1 MKAWKTHAC
10 LAAILSISFSTN
22 AATDLKVYAASS
34 MTNAIDEIAQDF
46 KEKYD
51 VTVTPVY
58 GGSSSIA
65 RQIINGA
72 PADVFISAN
81 TKWMDYLVDEGVID
95 SDNVTNLV
103 RNSLVLIAPQS
114 SSLAVFNFA
123 DAKAWEAAL
132 NGSRLALGNPT
143 SVPAGMYAK
152 ESLTTLGVWKEIQTK
167 VAPAKNVRL
176 ALAILLT
183 ALVTVKDKVAGLDSG
198 ANDYL
203 TKPFAEAELFARIRA
218 QLRAPDS
225 ADQANADKVMTK
237 DLEID
242 RATRE
247 VIFKGDLITLTRT
260 EFDLLLFLASNLG
273 RVFTRDELLDHV
285 WGYNHFPTTR
295 TVDTHVL
302 QLRQKLPGLEIETL
316 RGVGY
321 KMKA

>member
-1 MKAWKTHAC
+1 MKQTLLLVEDDKNLADGLLVSLEQAGYECLHAER
-10 LAAILSISFSTN
+10 I
-22 AATDLKVYAASS
+22 
-34 MTNAIDEIAQDF
+34 
-46 KEKYD
+46 
-51 VTVTPVY
+51 
-58 GGSSSIA
+58 
-65 RQIINGA
+65 
-72 PADVFISAN
+72 ADVEAHWKNADLVILDRQLPDGDSVQ
-81 TKWMDYLVDEGVID
+81 YLPNWKKLKD
-95 SDNVTNLV
+95 
-103 RNSLVLIAPQS
+103 
-114 SSLAVFNFA
+114 
-123 DAKAWEAAL
+123 
-132 NGSRLALGNPT
+132 
-143 SVPAGMYAK
+143 VP
-152 ESLTTLGVWKEIQTK
+152 V
-167 VAPAKNVRL
+167 
-176 ALAILLT
+176 ILLT
-183 ALVTVKDKVAGLDSG
+183 ALVTVKDKVSGLDSG

-225 ADQANADKVMTK
+225 GEQGGADTVVTK

-247 VIFKGDLITLTRT
+247 VTFKGELITLTRT

>member
-1 MKAWKTHAC
+1 MKQTLLLVEDDKNLADGLLVSLEQAGYECLHVERISDVEPQWKKAD
-10 LAAILSISFSTN
+10 LVILDRQLPDGDSVQSLPEWKKI
-22 AATDLKVYAASS
+22 K
-34 MTNAIDEIAQDF
+34 
-46 KEKYD
+46 D
-51 VTVTPVY
+51 VPV
-58 GGSSSIA
+58 
-65 RQIINGA
+65 
-72 PADVFISAN
+72 
-81 TKWMDYLVDEGVID
+81 
-95 SDNVTNLV
+95 
-103 RNSLVLIAPQS
+103 
-114 SSLAVFNFA
+114 
-123 DAKAWEAAL
+123 
-132 NGSRLALGNPT
+132 
-143 SVPAGMYAK
+143 
-152 ESLTTLGVWKEIQTK
+152 
-167 VAPAKNVRL
+167 
-176 ALAILLT
+176 ILLT

-225 ADQANADKVMTK
+225 AEQGNADKVMTK

-247 VIFKGDLITLTRT
+247 VIFKGEMITLTRT

>member
-1 MKAWKTHAC
+1 MKQTLLLVEDDKNLADGLLVSLEQAGYEC
-10 LAAILSISFSTN
+10 LHVERI
-22 AATDLKVYAASS
+22 
-34 MTNAIDEIAQDF
+34 
-46 KEKYD
+46 
-51 VTVTPVY
+51 
-58 GGSSSIA
+58 
-65 RQIINGA
+65 
-72 PADVFISAN
+72 ADVESQWKKA
-81 TKWMDYLVDEGVID
+81 DLVILDRQLPDGD
-95 SDNVTNLV
+95 SVQHLPEWKNIKD
-103 RNSLVLIAPQS
+103 
-114 SSLAVFNFA
+114 
-123 DAKAWEAAL
+123 
-132 NGSRLALGNPT
+132 
-143 SVPAGMYAK
+143 VP
-152 ESLTTLGVWKEIQTK
+152 V
-167 VAPAKNVRL
+167 
-176 ALAILLT
+176 ILLT

-218 QLRAPDS
+218 QLRSPDS
-225 ADQANADKVMTK
+225 AEQDGASSDKVITK

-247 VIFKGDLITLTRT
+247 VLFKDELIILTRT